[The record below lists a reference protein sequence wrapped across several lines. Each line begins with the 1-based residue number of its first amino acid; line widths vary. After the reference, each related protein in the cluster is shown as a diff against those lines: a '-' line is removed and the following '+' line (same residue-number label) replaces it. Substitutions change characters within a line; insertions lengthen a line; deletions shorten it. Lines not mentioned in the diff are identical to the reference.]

1 MPYIMVVFDEFAEL
15 NPHEVPNRKSRD
27 GEPPTSYEI
36 RTSIH
41 AKVSRLLR
49 LARAS
54 GIHLVIATQRPDAN
68 ALPGQ
73 LKGNIPVT
81 IAFRTRNRLN
91 SQILLES
98 DTAGELPSVAGRAI
112 LQIGAEEQQCQVMYM
127 SPQYAREL
135 LLRVHNPL
143 NVRSTP
149 LPDPEELIIEKGEMD
164 PDLL

>member
-1 MPYIMVVFDEFAEL
+1 
-15 NPHEVPNRKSRD
+15 
-27 GEPPTSYEI
+27 
-36 RTSIH
+36 
-41 AKVSRLLR
+41 
-49 LARAS
+49 LARAT

-98 DTAGELPSVAGRAI
+98 DSAGELPSIAGRAI
-112 LQIGAEEQQCQVMYM
+112 LQIGADEQQCQVMYM
-127 SPQYAREL
+127 SPGKAKEL
-135 LLRVHNPL
+135 LEDGVEEKKVVSSN
-143 NVRSTP
+143 STP
-149 LPDPEELIIEKGEMD
+149 EPQEEVD